1 MKITWVL
8 LARALALLW
17 AGFWMCFFVVESW
30 WWHTAV
36 GPASFWVAAGLLFIL
51 LALIP
56 WRWELLGGL
65 LLLVIGVSAGVA
77 YAIWSPPRL
86 PAPSRVLTTLAMGG
100 PPIAAGTLLLMHHH
114 VGGKARMEAAR
125 RG

>member
-30 WWHTAV
+30 RWHTAV
-36 GPASFWVAAGLLFIL
+36 GPALFWVAAGLLFIL

-56 WRWELLGGL
+56 WRWELLGAF
-65 LLLVIGVSAGVA
+65 LLVVVGFSVGVA
-77 YAIWSPPRL
+77 YTIWSPPHL
-86 PAPSRVLTTLAMGG
+86 SALSRVLTTLFLGG
-100 PPIAAGTLLLMHHH
+100 PPIAAGILFLMHRR
-114 VGGKARMEAAR
+114 VVDMARMGVAR
-125 RG
+125 G